1 VQCVPSFKGG
11 RQDVLPL
18 PVDVGEAIVSYLRRR
33 PRIEDRT
40 LFLRVHAPAG
50 PLRPSGVLSIVR
62 AACQRAGLPRVGAH
76 QLRHTAATGMLRGG
90 ASLAEIG
97 QVLRHRD
104 QRTTARY
111 AKVDRATLRRL
122 ARPWPEGGAA

>member
-1 VQCVPSFKGG
+1 
-11 RQDVLPL
+11 VLPL
-18 PVDVGEAIVSYLRRR
+18 PVDVGEAIVSYLHRR
-33 PRIEDRT
+33 PRIDDRAV
-40 LFLRVHAPAG
+40 FLRVHAPAG
-50 PLRPSGVLSIVR
+50 PLRPSAVLSIVR
-62 AACQRAGLPRVGAH
+62 AACQRAGVPRVGAH